1 VNPNSNWPAK
11 IISYNRVNRTVQ
23 VQIAGLTDGSSNGLP
38 AKIAYPIGEN
48 DRDTERQI
56 LANADVWVFF
66 EGGDLSLPVV
76 WAYRSHGNGALV
88 GTRRIKQENIEL
100 IATEKVKLSVAGSMI
115 EIDGEMI
122 KLSVAGSMIEINGEM
137 IKLSVA
143 GSMIEIVGEMITITS
158 PQATFNTNLASFS
171 ALVNIMGLLSVNTD
185 VAVNLISLLLH
196 KHGYTDNGIALITS
210 PPIP

>member
-1 VNPNSNWPAK
+1 MNPNSNWPAK
-11 IISYNRVNRTVQ
+11 IISYNRANRTVQ
-23 VQIAGLTDGSSNGLP
+23 VQIAGLTDGSDNGLP
-38 AKIAYPIGEN
+38 AKIAYPIGED

-66 EGGDLSLPVV
+66 EGGDFSLPVV

-115 EIDGEMI
+115 EIDSEMI
-122 KLSVAGSMIEINGEM
+122 KLSIAGSMIE
-137 IKLSVA
+137 VA
-143 GSMIEIVGEMITITS
+143 GEMITITS

-196 KHGYTDNGIALITS
+196 KHGYTDNGTALVTS
-210 PPIP
+210 PSIP

>member
-1 VNPNSNWPAK
+1 MACRGGKVNPNSNWPAK

-122 KLSVAGSMIEINGEM
+122 KLSVAGSMIEI
-137 IKLSVA
+137 
-143 GSMIEIVGEMITITS
+143 VGEMITITS